1 MTADRSD
8 YPQYFE
14 YDDIPVIAE
23 MDDSGTITYKNWN
36 GVESESARKAPVYGN
51 KTSKE
56 AFEAVSKAYKDYL
69 VDKVISEQ
77 DFHKIIS
84 EHYGTQFYN

>member
-23 MDDSGTITYKNWN
+23 MDQSGTIAYKNWN
-36 GVESESARKAPVYGN
+36 GIESESARKAPVYGSP
-51 KTSKE
+51 TSKE
-56 AFEAVSKAYKDYL
+56 AFEAVSKAYRDYYT
-69 VDKVISEQ
+69 DKTISEQ
-77 DFHKIIS
+77 DFHKIIAQ
-84 EHYGTQFYN
+84 HYGTQFYD